1 MAPESEWLYLQ
12 IIVVLHYGLAK
23 DLELLDLLLQLS
35 PRAGGVFE
43 VELRVSELAHQGG
56 TLGTQT
62 CLDGLC
68 VHNEVLRWGLLG
80 GIVKECGLES
90 EGHLDQSILSVPEG
104 REPLKPM
111 DKLGDVAAH
120 FHGGRWL

>member
-1 MAPESEWLYLQ
+1 MYLQ
-12 IIVVLHYGLAK
+12 IIVVLHHGLAK

-68 VHNEVLRWGLLG
+68 VHNQVLQGVVRRGCQGVWPG
-80 GIVKECGLES
+80 E
-90 EGHLDQSILSVPEG
+90 
-104 REPLKPM
+104 RERGTLIK
-111 DKLGDVAAH
+111 AS
-120 FHGGRWL
+120 